1 MLHKHLKPSRILG
14 LVAGVGLLGTAAL
27 LALPGMPDSAVPKVL
42 GRHLPALNT
51 AIPQLGGDLIGE
63 MPLYASMLWID
74 W

>member
-14 LVAGVGLLGTAAL
+14 LVAGVGLLGTAVL
-27 LALPGMPDSAVPKVL
+27 LALPGTPDSAVPGVL

-51 AIPQLGGDLIGE
+51 AIPQLDGDLIGE
-63 MPLYASMLWID
+63 TPLYASMLWID